1 MNLSISVDF
10 LSLVKAFLFLNV
22 TYVQNLVIVTVHA
35 SLIAIILFV
44 IHCIQSMEQDHYWNN
59 CDDDGESLSECASSV
74 FDDDCGEL
82 YAPEPIQEKKK
93 RPPRKKKN
101 KQPPVPP
108 LETTDEG
115 TEPIENNAVP
125 TEESVG
131 CDQEVVVAVT
141 VPSEAN
147 AIASDETVSAQEHF
161 GKQTPPI
168 ESKHRDV
175 STDKMTGITPNTT
188 VKTLNPNATVWGGS
202 ALPVPTPPPIATKQ
216 TAGPQSNLVQ
226 SKPTWASMAGSKDNS
241 FNPRGEIPTVAA
253 ATPSVGSFMP
263 PRSPASGSA
272 SNSDWRTHVVSHTR
286 GPSPKSTAKQ
296 ILIPPPPT
304 AGQSGQMSWPTLED
318 FPPPPGAKPAVQKP
332 TKPMGVWGRPP

>member
-1 MNLSISVDF
+1 
-10 LSLVKAFLFLNV
+10 
-22 TYVQNLVIVTVHA
+22 
-35 SLIAIILFV
+35 
-44 IHCIQSMEQDHYWNN
+44 MEQDHYWNN

-74 FDDDCGEL
+74 FDDDCGEVK
-82 YAPEPIQEKKK
+82 APEPIQEKKK

-125 TEESVG
+125 TEESAG

-141 VPSEAN
+141 VPSETN
-147 AIASDETVSAQEHF
+147 VTSPDREETVSAPEHF

-175 STDKMTGITPNTT
+175 STDKIPHVSSVTSNTPNTT
-188 VKTLNPNATVWGGS
+188 VKTLNPNAKVWGGS
-202 ALPVPTPPPIATKQ
+202 ALPVPAPPPIATNQ
-216 TAGPQSNLVQ
+216 SAGPQFNRVQ
-226 SKPTWASMAGSKDNS
+226 SKPTWASLAGSKDNS
-241 FNPRGEIPTVAA
+241 FNSRGETQTVAA

-272 SNSDWRTHVVSHTR
+272 SNSDWRTHVVSHNKR

-318 FPPPPGAKPAVQKP
+318 FPPPPGAEPTVQKP
-332 TKPMGVWGRPP
+332 TKPIGVWGRPP